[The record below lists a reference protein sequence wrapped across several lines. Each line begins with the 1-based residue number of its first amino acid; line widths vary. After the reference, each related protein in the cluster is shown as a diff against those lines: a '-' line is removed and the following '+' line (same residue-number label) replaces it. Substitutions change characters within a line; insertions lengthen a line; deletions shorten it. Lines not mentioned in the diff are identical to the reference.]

1 MGIAGLS
8 LPNTASMENLH
19 GGGQSHPFNSAGAMQ
34 PATPC
39 VISSMLFHSQASG
52 CDTLSAT
59 RRMHLL
65 VTPAARSGQ
74 DSLLHHLSCFLFPF
88 LAEAIPDAL

>member
-1 MGIAGLS
+1 MRQALLALQAESGLDLAEGADRSDKGSLADGHMGIAGLS

-39 VISSMLFHSQASG
+39 VITLMLLH
-52 CDTLSAT
+52 
-59 RRMHLL
+59 
-65 VTPAARSGQ
+65 VTPCPS
-74 DSLLHHLSCFLFPF
+74 
-88 LAEAIPDAL
+88 